1 MENITPYEMITQ
13 VLEGKSSMKQDVYQ
27 NTLAVFNQFKEE
39 IKGIADQLN
48 NDISKKDQ
56 RLIIEYKEKGE
67 FEAEL
72 KFAGDVLIFYMHT
85 NVFKFDEEHGISK
98 TPYAQEDERRRFCGI
113 ISIYNFLSDSFKYKR
128 VNDLGYMIGR
138 IFVNRDNH
146 FMVEGKRQL
155 GFLYDDFANAVMEKE
170 AIRAIIESS
179 IIYTLE
185 FDLLTPPYDVVKE
198 VSVMQIQEATNYAML
213 KTAKR
218 MGFSFQSGHDKIK

>member
-1 MENITPYEMITQ
+1 MEKITPYELITR

-39 IKGIADQLN
+39 IKSIADQLN
-48 NDISKKDQ
+48 QDIAPKDQ
-56 RLIIEYKEKGE
+56 RLIIEYTERGE

-85 NVFKFDEEHGISK
+85 NVFKFDEEHGVSK
-98 TPYAQEDERRRFCGI
+98 TSYCQEDERRRYCGI
-113 ISIYNFLSDSFKYKR
+113 ISVYNFLSDSFKYNR

-138 IFVNRDNH
+138 VFVNRENH
-146 FMVEGKRQL
+146 YMVEGKRQL

-170 AIRAIIESS
+170 AIRAIIESA

-218 MGFSFQSGHDKIK
+218 MGFAFKADHGDIK

>member
-1 MENITPYEMITQ
+1 MQEITPYELITQ

-27 NTLAVFNQFKEE
+27 NTIAVFKQFKEE
-39 IKGIADQLN
+39 IKKVADQLN
-48 NDISKKDQ
+48 KDIAPKDQ
-56 RLIIEYKEKGE
+56 RLIIEFTEKGE

-85 NVFKFDEEHGISK
+85 NVFKFDEEHGVSK
-98 TPYAQEDERRRFCGI
+98 TAYSQEDERRRYCGI
-113 ISIYNFLSDSFKYKR
+113 ISVYNFLSDSFKYNR

-138 IFVNRDNH
+138 VFVNRENH
-146 FMVEGKRQL
+146 YMVEGKRQL

-170 AIRAIIESS
+170 AIRAIIESA

-218 MGFSFQSGHDKIK
+218 MGFSFKVDHDSIK